1 MRLTTLFSLAFRS
14 LINRRVTA
22 LLTLMAV
29 ALSVFLFTGVEKVRQ
44 GARASFE
51 RTVSG
56 ADLIVGARS
65 GPINLL
71 LYSVFRIGDAT
82 ANMTWQSYEEIANDP
97 RVAWTIPLSLGDTHK
112 GYRVVGTSDNL
123 FEHYRFGEDQR
134 LEFSSGE
141 PFEDLFDVVLGA
153 EVARSLDYRIGD
165 NITLSHGLGEVSFS
179 DHDDKPFKVVGIL
192 APTGT
197 PIDRSLNVSLPAIE
211 AIHVGWETG
220 AKTPLANIMTA
231 ERVRSL
237 QLQPDELTAMIIG
250 LKSRAMVLKM
260 QRDLNTYSAEPL
272 LAVIPGVAL
281 SQLWETVGMVE
292 RLLSAISA
300 CVIAVGLVVILV
312 SILTTLNE
320 RRREMA
326 ILRSVGAAPGD
337 IFFLLVLEAAVIA
350 CLGALLGLG
359 LLYSSLVTFAPLI
372 QARAG
377 ISLFGLGPETFDIAI
392 VVVVT
397 GLAALLAV
405 FPAWRA
411 LRNVLADGLTVRV

>member
-1 MRLTTLFSLAFRS
+1 
-14 LINRRVTA
+14 
-22 LLTLMAV
+22 
-29 ALSVFLFTGVEKVRQ
+29 
-44 GARASFE
+44 
-51 RTVSG
+51 
-56 ADLIVGARS
+56 
-65 GPINLL
+65 
-71 LYSVFRIGDAT
+71 
-82 ANMTWQSYEEIANDP
+82 MTWRSYEEIANDP

-112 GYRVVGTSDNL
+112 GYRVVGTSGDL

-250 LKSRAMVLKM
+250 LKSRAMVLKI
-260 QRDLNTYSAEPL
+260 QRDLNTYRAEPL

-392 VVVVT
+392 VVAVT

-411 LRNVLADGLTVRV
+411 LRNVLADGLTIRV

>member
-1 MRLTTLFSLAFRS
+1 MRLATLLNLAFRS
-14 LINRRVTA
+14 LLNRRVTGA
-22 LLTLMAV
+22 LTLMAV
-29 ALSVFLFTGVEKVRQ
+29 ALSVALFTGVEKVRQ

-71 LYSVFRIGDAT
+71 LYSIFRVGDAT
-82 ANMTWQSYEEIANDP
+82 ANMTWRSYEEIASDP
-97 RVAWTIPLSLGDTHK
+97 RVAWAIPLSLGDAHK
-112 GYRVVGTSDNL
+112 GYRVVGTDENL
-123 FEHYRFGEDQR
+123 FEHYRFGEDQT
-134 LEFSSGE
+134 LAFASGE
-141 PFEDLFDVVLGA
+141 PFRDLFDVVLGA
-153 EVARSLDYRIGD
+153 EVARNLGYRIGD
-165 NITLSHGLGEVSFS
+165 DIVLSHGLGEVSFA
-179 DHDDKPFKVVGIL
+179 DHDNKPFKVVGIL
-192 APTGT
+192 EATGT

-220 AKTPLANIMTA
+220 AKTPLATIMTA
-231 ERVRSL
+231 DRVRSL
-237 QLQPDELTAMIIG
+237 DLKPDELTAMIVG
-250 LKSRAMVLKM
+250 LKSRGTVLKM
-260 QRDLNTYSAEPL
+260 QRDLNTYREEPL
-272 LAVIPGVAL
+272 LAVIPGIAL
-281 SQLWETVGMVE
+281 SQLWETVGIAE
-292 RLLSAISA
+292 RLLSAVSA

-350 CLGALLGLG
+350 FLGALLGLLVLYAG
-359 LLYSSLVTFAPLI
+359 LMGLAPLI

-377 ISLFGLGPETFDIAI
+377 VSLVGLGPGVFDL
-392 VVVVT
+392 VVLVTLT
-397 GLAALLAV
+397 GLASFMAM

-411 LRNVLADGLTVRV
+411 FRNALADGLTVRV